1 MNPSNTFHLDQENM
15 FTPTG
20 YDQSI
25 PPQHNQIYNQKAP
38 VKRTLMDSAP
48 VEALKDRTNIRAAFK
63 NVTTDQTATLKRG
76 ASDISPLD
84 TNNDGSSIK
93 KPKLTEDGSS
103 LPLPS
108 SLPTPE
114 DDGGKPPYSY
124 AQLIGMAILR
134 APNRRLTLANIY
146 KWISETFSYYQVS
159 ESGWQNSIRH
169 NLSLN
174 KAFEKKERPKDDPGK
189 GNYWAIKPG
198 SEAQF
203 LKEKPRRNTNSDP
216 APFIN
221 SNSELTRSSNSSS
234 ALSYAAPSIP
244 KNIDSSKFPDE
255 TELSSD
261 ATIPASDP
269 AIHDGID
276 IHSAVGI
283 QTQNI
288 CSSPP
293 AIQLC
298 SSPPPVPAQA
308 IPTTGRGSTPP
319 FAVRFPGTSRS
330 GGRKRKFASIA
341 GIGDSGYYSSIESSV
356 QKDPR
361 LHVSTSDADFDRLGH
376 PNRKRG
382 RAEEEIARIRSSSY
396 DSPSKTRPTIRPSTA
411 IGLPTSSPF
420 RPLEISHPPLTP
432 PVVFKKPAKPMV
444 SVSPNT
450 NLKNHRAKIKK
461 MLASPDASLVKSL
474 EVPTYEA
481 GASSLKVPRS
491 GWLEETYA
499 FDPHEAL
506 LSYNSPMRSPAS
518 RGSPEKRPNKRPRL
532 ERANTTSGVLAD
544 ITDTYAN
551 SDLLFNHSFEL
562 SPSKTL
568 QFDAHD
574 RIVFPQ
580 SPGNFWPSPVKSADT
595 GPTENIPDLDFS
607 NENLLELSVNLPSD
621 STESGVDI
629 LQGFQKIGH
638 HPDHY
643 PAGGNTSGVTQPAAN
658 QPQHSDSSRPSLGR
672 SSTTFF

>member
-1 MNPSNTFHLDQENM
+1 MDPTNAFHVDQENM
-15 FTPTG
+15 FTPTV
-20 YDQSI
+20 YNQSI
-25 PPQHNQIYNQKAP
+25 PPQRNQIYNQKST
-38 VKRTLMDSAP
+38 VKRTLMESAP
-48 VEALKDRTNIRAAFK
+48 LEPLRDRTNIKTAFK
-63 NVTTDQTATLKRG
+63 NVTVDQKATLKRG
-76 ASDISPLD
+76 ASDTSPLD
-84 TNNDGSSIK
+84 ANDRSSIK
-93 KPKLTEDGSS
+93 KPKLDEDGSS

-203 LKEKPRRNTNSDP
+203 LKEKPRRSANSDP

-221 SNSELTRSSNSSS
+221 SNSDLPRPSNAPS
-234 ALSYAAPSIP
+234 ALSFAAPSLS

-276 IHSAVGI
+276 IHAAIST

-293 AIQLC
+293 AVQLC
-298 SSPPPVPAQA
+298 SSPPPVPALA
-308 IPTTGRGSTPP
+308 IPTTGRGTTPP
-319 FAVRFPGTSRS
+319 AIARFPGTSRS
-330 GGRKRKFASIA
+330 GGRKRKFASVA
-341 GIGDSGYYSSIESSV
+341 GLGDSGYYSSIESSV

-361 LHVSTSDADFDRLGH
+361 MHVSTSDADVDRLEH

-432 PVVFKKPAKPMV
+432 PVVFKKPARPMV

-461 MLASPDASLVKSL
+461 MLASPDTSLAKPVD
-474 EVPTYEA
+474 VPTYDA
-481 GASSLKVPRS
+481 GSSSLKVPANS
-491 GWLEETYA
+491 WLDDTYV

-506 LSYNSPMRSPAS
+506 LGYNSPMRSPAS

-532 ERANTTSGVLAD
+532 ERANTSAGVLTD
-544 ITDTYAN
+544 ITDSN
-551 SDLLFNHSFEL
+551 SELLFNHGFEL
-562 SPSKTL
+562 SPSKTVH
-568 QFDAHD
+568 FDAHD

-580 SPGNFWPSPVKSADT
+580 SPGNFWPSPVKSAT
-595 GPTENIPDLDFS
+595 SVPTENIPDLDFS

-621 STESGVDI
+621 ATESGVDI

-638 HPDHY
+638 QHDHY
-643 PAGGNTSGVTQPAAN
+643 PAGGNASVVSPSAAN
-658 QPQHSDSSRPSLGR
+658 QQQNTSSRPLLGR